1 MYLNHYPQTMQ
12 DDLSLTMSSD
22 PAYTVQDAEN
32 MLEAIKQG
40 CTASCTDEDAEEI
53 LAILQDG
60 ESLEILGFTDADQE
74 WIETLY
80 DEINTLLSVL

>member
-12 DDLSLTMSSD
+12 DERSLTISSD
-22 PAYTVQDAEN
+22 PAYGMQDADGFIDAARN
-32 MLEAIKQG
+32 G

-53 LAILQDG
+53 LAVLQDG
-60 ESLEILGFTDADQE
+60 ETLEALGFTDADQE